1 MKIGLFGG
9 TFNPVHLGHLR
20 AVEEVREYFLL
31 NKIVFIPAGVP
42 PLKKYDL
49 TEATHRLNMTKL
61 AVQDNPYFEVSDF
74 EVKQNKPSYTVNT
87 VAYFKKVYEKDMLFF
102 IMGIDAFLELKLW
115 YRYRDL
121 LRMVDFIVMSRPGF
135 NSIEN
140 SEFIEYRESKNCFKF
155 KNSDKK
161 LFYLAVSPYWISS
174 RVLREMIHE
183 GRSVRYLVT
192 EEIRKYID
200 ENKLYRE

>member
-87 VAYFKKVYEKDMLFF
+87 VAYFKKVYEKDMLF
-102 IMGIDAFLELKLW
+102 L
-115 YRYRDL
+115 
-121 LRMVDFIVMSRPGF
+121 
-135 NSIEN
+135 
-140 SEFIEYRESKNCFKF
+140 
-155 KNSDKK
+155 
-161 LFYLAVSPYWISS
+161 
-174 RVLREMIHE
+174 
-183 GRSVRYLVT
+183 
-192 EEIRKYID
+192 
-200 ENKLYRE
+200 